1 MNTRFF
7 AYLNRMKYIE
17 RWGLMHS
24 TRKENISEHSQN
36 TTVIA
41 HALAI
46 IENEIF
52 GGSVDEYKTLFYAVY
67 HETSEVLTGD
77 LPTPIKYFNAEIR
90 DAYKDLESHANQK
103 LLSMLPE
110 TLSSRYAAFL
120 NADTNSE
127 EWLLVKAADTVSA
140 YVKCL
145 EELSFGN
152 GEFKSAENSIREK
165 IEEIDHRA
173 VRWFVENCLSAYKM
187 TLDELE

>member
-36 TTVIA
+36 TAVIA

-77 LPTPIKYFNAEIR
+77 LPLRPCARWFASMQKSVTPIRIWRAMHTK
-90 DAYKDLESHANQK
+90 
-103 LLSMLPE
+103 
-110 TLSSRYAAFL
+110 
-120 NADTNSE
+120 
-127 EWLLVKAADTVSA
+127 
-140 YVKCL
+140 
-145 EELSFGN
+145 SFYPC
-152 GEFKSAENSIREK
+152 FPKRFPLATPP
-165 IEEIDHRA
+165 
-173 VRWFVENCLSAYKM
+173 F
-187 TLDELE
+187 